1 MEQKCFA
8 SATLFMTIFLGIVE
22 WIWLK
27 HIKQAD
33 WLNQVKLIQKS
44 PMNYRLNSAIFTYII
59 MLLCLNVLA
68 VSRIDPKHLVR
79 DSVIY
84 GGFTG
89 LAMYGVFNGV
99 NYAIFKNYGLNM
111 AITDTVYGV
120 LVCILTSMIGAYA
133 ANHIKFYKMLSINL

>member
-1 MEQKCFA
+1 MEPKCFA
-8 SATLFMTIFLGIVE
+8 SATLFMIVFLGIVE

-27 HIKQAD
+27 KIKQND
-33 WLNQVKLIQKS
+33 WLNQVKLIQGS
-44 PMNYRLNSAIFTYII
+44 PMNYRFSSAVITYIVMI
-59 MLLCLNVLA
+59 LCLNVLA

-99 NYAIFKNYGLNM
+99 NYAILKNYKLEM

-120 LVCILTSMIGAYA
+120 IVCILTSMVGAYA
-133 ANHIKFYKMLSINL
+133 ANNIHFYKYF